1 MGVSNG
7 VSSNA
12 ERLPLPGTSFLKERS
27 VDIDGHAQ
35 GEIRAGSTQP
45 STLSD
50 GWWIALFWVQ
60 DSKGVVSCREVAPL
74 AGPPP
79 IAPLERYGVL
89 MTNGLGDLLAV
100 EDGRSCLKLRLVG
113 EAADPSEPWRRPLA
127 LQVAAKWD
135 SLRIATMTGS
145 KVAEAALDAFARAV
159 EVANKP

>member
-1 MGVSNG
+1 MSHGVSDT
-7 VSSNA
+7 S
-12 ERLPLPGTSFLKERS
+12 ERLPLPGTSFLKERPI
-27 VDIDGHAQ
+27 DIEGRAE
-35 GEIRAGSTQP
+35 GEIRAGAAQP
-45 STLSD
+45 STMPD
-50 GWWIALFWVQ
+50 GWWIALFWLQ
-60 DSKGVVSCREVAPL
+60 DGEGVVSCREVAPL

-79 IAPLERYGVL
+79 VTPLERYGVL

>member
-1 MGVSNG
+1 MSYEVGDTL
-7 VSSNA
+7 
-12 ERLPLPGTSFLKERS
+12 ERLPLPGTSFIKERS
-27 VDIDGHAQ
+27 MIIEGRPQ

-45 STLSD
+45 STMPD

-60 DSKGVVSCREVAPL
+60 DNEGVVSCREVAPL

-79 IAPLERYGVL
+79 ISPLERYGVL

-100 EDGRSCLKLRLVG
+100 EEGRSCLKVRLAG
-113 EAADPSEPWRRPLA
+113 EPADPSEPWRRPLA

-135 SLRIATMTGS
+135 SLRIATMTES

-159 EVANKP
+159 EVAHRP

>member
-1 MGVSNG
+1 MSHGVSDT
-7 VSSNA
+7 S
-12 ERLPLPGTSFLKERS
+12 ERLPLPGTSFLKERPI
-27 VDIDGHAQ
+27 DIEGRAE
-35 GEIRAGSTQP
+35 GEIRAGAAQP
-45 STLSD
+45 STMPD

-60 DSKGVVSCREVAPL
+60 DSEGVVSCREVAPL

-79 IAPLERYGVL
+79 ISPLERYGVL

-100 EDGRSCLKLRLVG
+100 EEGRSCLKLRLVG

-135 SLRIATMTGS
+135 LLRIATMSGS

-159 EVANKP
+159 EVAHRP

>member
-1 MGVSNG
+1 MSNG
-7 VSSNA
+7 SSSSA
-12 ERLPLPGTSFLKERS
+12 ERLPLPGTSFIKVRPMIIEGR
-27 VDIDGHAQ
+27 AQ

-45 STLSD
+45 STLED

-60 DSKGVVSCREVAPL
+60 DAEGVVSCREVAPL

-79 IAPLERYGVL
+79 VTPLERYGVL

-113 EAADPSEPWRRPLA
+113 EAADLSEPWRRPLA

>member
-1 MGVSNG
+1 VSNG
-7 VSSNA
+7 SRSGA
-12 ERLPLPGTSFLKERS
+12 ERLPLPGTSFIKERPM
-27 VDIDGHAQ
+27 VIEGRAQ
-35 GEIRAGSTQP
+35 GEIRAGSTHP
-45 STLSD
+45 STLPD

-60 DSKGVVSCREVAPL
+60 DDEGVVSCREVAPL

-79 IAPLERYGVL
+79 VTPLERYGVL

-100 EDGRSCLKLRLVG
+100 EEGRSCLKLRLVG
-113 EAADPSEPWRRPLA
+113 EAADAGEPWRRPLA

-135 SLRIATMTGS
+135 PLRIATMSGS